1 MKTRYAVA
9 LGMVVGLGLG
19 TVAVQGLHAQTT
31 PPVYY
36 ISEVDMTNPD
46 GYAKDYLPLVQA
58 TIKAAGGRYVASG
71 KATPLDGDARLRRI
85 AVVAWDSMET
95 LMAWRNSEAF
105 KKARE
110 TGLKYAT
117 FRAFAIPGTPQ

>member
-1 MKTRYAVA
+1 MKTRCALA

-19 TVAVQGLHAQTT
+19 AVAIQGLHAQTT

-71 KATPLDGDARLRRI
+71 KATPLDGDPPKSRI
-85 AVVAWDSMET
+85 AVSPGT
-95 LMAWRNSEAF
+95 AWRRSWP
-105 KKARE
+105 
-110 TGLKYAT
+110 G
-117 FRAFAIPGTPQ
+117 AIPTPSRRPGRPA

>member
-19 TVAVQGLHAQTT
+19 AVAVQGLHAQTK

-46 GYAKDYLPLVQA
+46 AYAKEYLPLVQA

-71 KATPLDGDARLRRI
+71 KATPIEGDPPKSRI

-95 LMAWRNSEAF
+95 LMAWRNSDAFQEAR
-105 KKARE
+105 K
-110 TGLKYAT
+110 TGLKYAS
-117 FRAFAIPGTPQ
+117 FRAFAIAGTPQ

>member
-31 PPVYY
+31 PPVCY

-58 TIKAAGGRYVASG
+58 TIKAAGGRYVAAG
-71 KATPLDGDARLRRI
+71 KATPIEGDPPKSRI
-85 AVVAWDSMET
+85 AVVTWDSMEA
-95 LMAWRNSEAF
+95 LMVWRNSDAF
-105 KKARE
+105 KEARK
-110 TGLKYAT
+110 TGLRYAK
-117 FRAFAIPGTPQ
+117 FRSFAIPGTSQ

>member
-1 MKTRYAVA
+1 MKTRYAVV
-9 LGMVVGLGLG
+9 LGKFVGLGLG
-19 TVAVQGLHAQTT
+19 AVAVQGLHAQTT

-71 KATPLDGDARLRRI
+71 KATPIEGDPPKSRI

-95 LMAWRNSEAF
+95 LMAWRNSDAFQEAR
-105 KKARE
+105 K
-110 TGLKYAT
+110 TGMKSAS
-117 FRAFAIPGTPQ
+117 FRAFAIAGTPQ

>member
-1 MKTRYAVA
+1 MKTRYAVV
-9 LGMVVGLGLG
+9 LGKFVGLGLG
-19 TVAVQGLHAQTT
+19 AVAVQGLHAQTT

-71 KATPLDGDARLRRI
+71 KATPLDGDPPKSRI

>member
-19 TVAVQGLHAQTT
+19 AVAVQGLHAQTK

-46 GYAKDYLPLVQA
+46 AYAKEYLPLVQA

-71 KATPLDGDARLRRI
+71 KATPIEGDPPKSRI

-95 LMAWRNSEAF
+95 LMAWRNSDAF
-105 KKARE
+105 KEARK
-110 TGLKYAT
+110 TGMKYAS
-117 FRAFAIPGTPQ
+117 FRAFAIAGTPR

>member
-1 MKTRYAVA
+1 MKTRYAAA

-19 TVAVQGLHAQTT
+19 AVAVQGLHAQTK

-46 GYAKDYLPLVQA
+46 GYAKEYLPLVQA

-71 KATPLDGDARLRRI
+71 KATPIEGDPPKSRI

-95 LMAWRNSEAF
+95 LMAWRNSDAF
-105 KKARE
+105 KEARK
-110 TGLKYAT
+110 TGMKYAS
-117 FRAFAIPGTPQ
+117 FRASAIAGTPR

>member
-1 MKTRYAVA
+1 MGAVA
-9 LGMVVGLGLG
+9 I
-19 TVAVQGLHAQTT
+19 QGLHAQTK

-46 GYAKDYLPLVQA
+46 GYAKEYLPLVQG

-71 KATPLDGDARLRRI
+71 KATPIEGDPPKSRI

-95 LMAWRNSEAF
+95 LMAWRNSDAF
-105 KKARE
+105 KEARK
-110 TGLKYAT
+110 TGLKYAS
-117 FRAFAIPGTPQ
+117 FRAFAIAGTPQ

>member
-19 TVAVQGLHAQTT
+19 AVAVQGLHAQTK

-46 GYAKDYLPLVQA
+46 AYAKEYLPLVQA
-58 TIKAAGGRYVASG
+58 TIKAAGGRYVAAG
-71 KATPLDGDARLRRI
+71 KATPIDGDPPMPRI
-85 AVVAWDSMET
+85 AVVTWDSMEA
-95 LMAWRNSEAF
+95 LMAWRNSDTFKEAR
-105 KKARE
+105 K
-110 TGLKYAT
+110 TGLKYAR
-117 FRAFAIPGTPQ
+117 FRSFAIPGTSQ